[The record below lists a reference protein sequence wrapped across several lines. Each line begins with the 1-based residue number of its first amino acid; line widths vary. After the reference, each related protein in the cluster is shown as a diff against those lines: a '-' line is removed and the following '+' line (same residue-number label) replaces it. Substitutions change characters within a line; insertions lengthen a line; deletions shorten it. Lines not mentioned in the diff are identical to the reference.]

1 MERNLTSGTLI
12 GRPKHVKVMAGAVEG
27 GTAAFFSFFFV
38 LRIMLDYFVGDKAEA
53 LKGLL
58 KVNYPMEHGIV
69 EDWGDMEKVWSHA
82 YKELAVQSEQHPVLL
97 TEAPLN
103 PRKNRERAAQIF
115 FETYNVPAFFV
126 SMQAI
131 LSLYASGE
139 TTGLV
144 VDSGDGL
151 THVVP
156 VCSGF
161 SIPSAILRADVG
173 GRDITR
179 YLQLLL
185 RRAGHTFHTSAETE
199 LVKTIKEDCC
209 YVALN
214 PAEEEKMFRQDA
226 RDDILV
232 PYRLP
237 DGRTIDIGTERFR
250 ASEALFRP
258 DLLGLEWPG
267 IHELV
272 SSAIQ
277 RVDTDLRAS
286 LWEKVHLAGGS
297 TMLPGFGDRLLSE
310 LRLVAPA
317 NDVHIRIF
325 APKERRFTTW
335 IGGSILSHLPTFTKM
350 WISSAEYEE
359 EGAAAIHRKTFN

>member
-1 MERNLTSGTLI
+1 
-12 GRPKHVKVMAGAVEG
+12 MAGAVEG
-27 GTAAFFSFFFV
+27 
-38 LRIMLDYFVGDKAEA
+38 DYFVGDKAEA

-58 KVNYPMEHGIV
+58 AINYPMEHGIV
-69 EDWGDMEKVWSHA
+69 DDWNDMEKVWSHA
-82 YKELAVQSEQHPVLL
+82 YKELSVQSEQHPILL

-103 PRKNRERAAQIF
+103 PRKNREKAAQIF

-144 VDSGDGL
+144 LDCGDGV

-161 SIPSAILRADVG
+161 AVPSAILRSDFG

-185 RRAGHTFHTSAETE
+185 RRSGHIFHTSSEFE
-199 LVKTIKEDCC
+199 IVRSIKEDAC

-214 PAEEEKMFRQDA
+214 PGEEERMFRTDK

-237 DGRTIDIGTERFR
+237 DGRTIEIGAERFR

-258 DLLGLEWPG
+258 DLLGLEWLG
-267 IHELV
+267 MHELV
-272 SSAIQ
+272 ASSIN

-286 LWEKVHLAGGS
+286 LWEKIHLAGGS
-297 TMLPGFGDRLLSE
+297 TLLPGIGDRLLSE
-310 LRLVAPA
+310 LRTLAPA
-317 NDVHIRIF
+317 NDVHIRLY
-325 APKERRFTTW
+325 APKERRFTAW
-335 IGGSILSHLPTFTKM
+335 IGGSILSHLPTFAKM

-359 EGAAAIHRKTFN
+359 EGAAAIHRKTFL

>member
-1 MERNLTSGTLI
+1 
-12 GRPKHVKVMAGAVEG
+12 
-27 GTAAFFSFFFV
+27 
-38 LRIMLDYFVGDKAEA
+38 
-53 LKGLL
+53 
-58 KVNYPMEHGIV
+58 MEHGIV
-69 EDWGDMEKVWSHA
+69 EDWPDMERVWGHA
-82 YKELAVQSEQHPVLL
+82 YRELQVQSEQHPVLL

-103 PRKNRERAAQIF
+103 PRRNRERAAQVF

-144 VDSGDGL
+144 VDCGDGV

-161 SIPSAILRADVG
+161 AIPSAIQRADLA
-173 GRDITR
+173 GRDITH

-185 RRAGHTFHTSAETE
+185 RRAGHTFHTSAEME
-199 LVKTIKEDCC
+199 IVRAIKEDTC

-214 PAEEEKMFRQDA
+214 PVEEEKLLRTET
-226 RDDILV
+226 RDDIV
-232 PYRLP
+232 MPYRLP
-237 DGRTIDIGTERFR
+237 DGRTIHIGPERFR

-258 DLLGLEWPG
+258 DLIGSEWPG
-267 IHELV
+267 LHELV
-272 SSAIQ
+272 SHSLK

-286 LWEKVHLAGGS
+286 LWSNIHLAGG
-297 TMLPGFGDRLLSE
+297 TTLLPGLGDRLLSE
-310 LRLVAPA
+310 LRSLAPA
-317 NDVHIRIF
+317 NDVLVRIF

-335 IGGSILSHLPTFTKM
+335 IGGSILAHLPTFKRM
-350 WISSAEYEE
+350 WVSAEEYQE
-359 EGAAAIHRKTFN
+359 EGAAVINRKTF